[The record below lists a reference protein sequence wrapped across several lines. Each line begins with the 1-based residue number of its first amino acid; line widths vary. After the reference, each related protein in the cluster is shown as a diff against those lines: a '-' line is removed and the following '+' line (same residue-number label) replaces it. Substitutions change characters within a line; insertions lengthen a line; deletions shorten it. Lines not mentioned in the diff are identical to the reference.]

1 MCNHLSSASAQ
12 HIHRLLHQK
21 LKFTQIL
28 QFLEKSHEQWTRW
41 QSLPFA
47 HFVYS
52 VSHKPAKRKKLR
64 IQNWSYNNDY
74 CLFFRYTQIIYSAKM
89 SILHVDPESRPNHCL
104 CKVWGRCVR
113 IQTKVLCKVWAS
125 YHSSP
130 PPQLP
135 LSIKTLLPGGL
146 APVRQLTS

>member
-28 QFLEKSHEQWTRW
+28 QFLEKSNEQWTMW

-52 VSHKPAKRKKLR
+52 LSHKPAKRKKLEDTKL
-64 IQNWSYNNDY
+64 ILIIIIII

-130 PPQLP
+130 PPSLP
-135 LSIKTLLPGGL
+135 SSLYPSRPFSPGDWLL
-146 APVRQLTS
+146 